1 MSKIKKQLATKDRR
15 KKRVR
20 AKVSG
25 TSERPRLSV
34 FRSNKGFYLQIIDDS
49 KGITLASAHS
59 KELKGEPK
67 TNNIEQA
74 VKLGQLLAKKAKEKK
89 IEKLVFDKS
98 AYRYHGRVKAIA
110 DAVREAGI
118 EF

>member
-1 MSKIKKQLATKDRR
+1 MSKIKKKLATKERR

-20 AKVSG
+20 AKVKG
-25 TSERPRLSV
+25 TNERPRLSV
-34 FRSNKGFYLQIIDDS
+34 FRSNRGFYLQIIDDS
-49 KGITLASAHS
+49 SGTTLVSAHS
-59 KELKGEPK
+59 KELKGK
-67 TNNIEQA
+67 SNNNIEQA
-74 VKLGQLLAKKAKEKK
+74 IKLGQLLAKKAKEKK

-110 DAVREAGI
+110 DAVRELGL

>member
-1 MSKIKKQLATKDRR
+1 MSKINKKIATKERR

-25 TSERPRLSV
+25 NAMRPRLSV
-34 FRSNKGFYLQIIDDS
+34 FRSNRGFYLQIIDDS
-49 KGITLASAHS
+49 KGVTLVSAHS
-59 KELKGEPK
+59 KELKGDNK
-67 TNNIEQA
+67 NNIEQA
-74 VKLGQLLAKKAKEKK
+74 IKLGQLLGKKAKEKK

-98 AYRYHGRVKAIA
+98 AYRYHGKVKAIA
-110 DAVREAGI
+110 DAVREHGL

>member
-1 MSKIKKQLATKDRR
+1 MSKINKKIATKERR

-25 TSERPRLSV
+25 NPIRPRLSV
-34 FRSNKGFYLQIIDDS
+34 FRSNRGFYLQIIDDS
-49 KGITLASAHS
+49 KGVTLVSAHS
-59 KELKGEPK
+59 KELKGDNK
-67 TNNIEQA
+67 NNIEQA
-74 VKLGQLLAKKAKEKK
+74 IKLGQLLGKKAKEKK

-98 AYRYHGRVKAIA
+98 AYRYHGKVKAIA
-110 DAVREAGI
+110 DAVREHGL

>member
-1 MSKIKKQLATKDRR
+1 MLKTKKQLATKERR

-20 AKVSG
+20 VKVSG
-25 TSERPRLSV
+25 TTERPRLSV
-34 FRSNKGFYLQIIDDS
+34 FRSNRGFYLQIIDDS
-49 KGITLASAHS
+49 RRVTLVSAHS
-59 KELKGEPK
+59 KELKGDAK
-67 TNNIEQA
+67 NNIDQA
-74 VKLGQLLAKKAKEKK
+74 IKLGQLLAKKAKEKK

-110 DAVREAGI
+110 DAVREAGL

>member
-1 MSKIKKQLATKDRR
+1 MSKLKKQIASRQRR

-25 TSERPRLSV
+25 TSDRPRLSV
-34 FRSNKGFYLQIIDDS
+34 FRSNRGFYLQLIDDQ
-49 KGITLASAHS
+49 KGITLVSAHS
-59 KELKGEPK
+59 KELKAK
-67 TNNIEQA
+67 NNNIEIA
-74 VKLGQLLAKKAKEKK
+74 SKLGELIAKKALDKK
-89 IEKLVFDKS
+89 IKKVVFDKS

-110 DAVREAGI
+110 EAARKNGL